1 MKQPTPYPHQRQQIL
16 ARILLTIWLPITCSP
31 EITVAT
37 SRSESP
43 VQHRTDIGVAESST
57 SAMDTPVKIRLIAQE
72 GHLVTVLQNNDVW
85 QAEVDEHLST
95 GFSNKLYLPVSIK
108 EGIPWQQLATCSEAL
123 QRQRVVVAP
132 DCVHIDSRGLWR
144 GNRPLYEV
152 IKQGALALVPE
163 ILAQRNS
170 DTNKS
175 DINAVDEHGWSAL
188 HWAVSKGYLF
198 TAALLLMHGGNLELE
213 DRQGNTA
220 LADANNNDRR
230 YLLAISTL
238 VQLFL
243 TLDNL
248 IADDVIQD
256 KAKKVEIQQ
265 NLYKVSDQLEKL
277 ELGEAKNTG
286 IHTHFKH
293 LYHTRKAEYL
303 RALANEDASQ
313 QETLDEDAS
322 DQETLT
328 EKYQEP
334 DVSLLA
340 LDAALQETM
349 PDSSFSSQNAG
360 QLLDNQ
366 KDNKSLYKEC
376 GDDKWRQ
383 FMEYWYTQQ
392 GQWNLLTRLGRE
404 NLDQLSIDQKNALKD
419 AILAHEQYGA
429 SCDEAAKEQDLHSEI
444 NLRAIMALRLL
455 IVGYFLEAKMY
466 ALSICSKLINS
477 PSSDIKVLDLKK
489 AQALLVRVQEAQ
501 LACGDR
507 QASINSTANT
517 LNILQ
522 RLNYPIQRF
531 STFTVQK
538 EYSETEKMHI
548 KCAIAQDLQEL
559 VRELLLGNTRNLA
572 SPPVCDGGS
581 ATASSAT
588 NTLNIVRKSNK
599 AYSDID
605 KIEIKCAIAQDLQAI
620 ARELLLSNACNL
632 PTIQVPE
639 AKIFRTEQLAKRYK
653 QAGVGIGIAGGLLL
667 CVLVDLGGYVLFKFI
682 QTRKKS
688 STSLVRAA
696 SPSKTSPPSPKN
708 TWRSRLATTITGIF
722 GVLKLAY
729 GRLLWNKGERMS
741 QESIAS
747 RGLNDRLAQA
757 QACHGQ
763 GNMQGVLDAFSAP
776 YVMNTKRYKQ
786 VGGILLF
793 WRSRFAATITGIFG
807 VLTVAYGRLL
817 SNKGERMSQES
828 IALRGLNAMLA
839 QAQACHDQGDMQGAL
854 DVLSSSYATNK
865 QLLSLEEIGESSG
878 EKKII
883 DLLAS
888 GIGPDDVA
896 SLFLLIGI
904 ALRSGKVSILRY
916 PLRHLITRA
925 QHSFGAILRPEL
937 AQAIQ
942 DLDKRMAEIEE
953 QRNKRSPWEQYVET
967 WKNFL
972 LLRDEDDASLLASV
986 HPVEDAQGM
995 SVQQRLAAI
1004 SKIAQM
1010 EVTSIEMEV
1019 TSIEM
1024 DTGLSEKN
1032 TLADQLC
1039 KEAREGMEHYLQL
1052 QLYPMPELSSA
1063 VIKDSLKVISDHV
1076 AAIEVPAVDQ
1086 QSNSWPASTATQHY

>member
-31 EITVAT
+31 EITLAAPQ
-37 SRSESP
+37 SESP
-43 VQHRTDIGVAESST
+43 VQHSTGIGVAGPST
-57 SAMDTPVKIRLIAQE
+57 SAMDAPAGLTLTARG

-163 ILAQRNS
+163 ILAQRSS

-248 IADDVIQD
+248 IADGIIKNQAEIGKKLNEVYSGLRKLEIAGPQGQEQYLYFNYRCYIQD
-256 KAKKVEIQQ
+256 AKYQKALGEEAEA
-265 NLYKVSDQLEKL
+265 SGCEKL
-277 ELGEAKNTG
+277 
-286 IHTHFKH
+286 
-293 LYHTRKAEYL
+293 AEEY
-303 RALANEDASQ
+303 
-313 QETLDEDAS
+313 
-322 DQETLT
+322 
-328 EKYQEP
+328 KEP

-340 LDAALQETM
+340 LDEDLQKTLAA
-349 PDSSFSSQNAG
+349 SSSTSEENDIGFH
-360 QLLDNQ
+360 
-366 KDNKSLYKEC
+366 KKH
-376 GDDKWRQ
+376 GDDTWRQ
-383 FMEYWYTQQ
+383 FIDQSAQQ
-392 GQWNLLTRLGRE
+392 EPWGLLTRLGRE
-404 NLDQLSIDQKNALKD
+404 DLDKLSPDQAGLLKFVS
-419 AILAHEQYGA
+419 IAHAKYVD
-429 SCDEAAKEQDLHSEI
+429 SCLEAAKKQDLHSEI
-444 NLRAIMALRLL
+444 NLSAIMALRLL
-455 IVGYFLEAKMY
+455 IVGCFLEAKMY
-466 ALSICSKLINS
+466 ALSVCSKLINS

-507 QASINSTANT
+507 QTITNSTANT
-517 LNILQ
+517 LNILR
-522 RLNYPIQRF
+522 RLNYPSYRS
-531 STFTVQK
+531 STFTVQ
-538 EYSETEKMHI
+538 EGYSETEKMHI
-548 KCAIAQDLQEL
+548 KCAIAQDLQEI

-572 SPPVCDGGS
+572 SPPVCDGGP

-588 NTLNIVRKSNK
+588 NTLNIVRTSNK
-599 AYSDID
+599 AYADSD
-605 KIEIKCAIAQDLQAI
+605 KIKIKCAIAQDLQAI
-620 ARELLLSNACNL
+620 AQELLLSNACNL

-653 QAGVGIGIAGGLLL
+653 QAGVGTGIAGVILL

-682 QTRKKS
+682 QTREKS
-688 STSLVRAA
+688 STPLVRAA
-696 SPSKTSPPSPKN
+696 SPSKTSPPSPKD
-708 TWRSRLATTITGIF
+708 TWRSRLSTTITGIF

-729 GRLLWNKGERMS
+729 GRLLSNKGERMN

-747 RGLNDRLAQA
+747 RGLNAMLAQA

-763 GNMQGVLDAFSAP
+763 GNMQI
-776 YVMNTKRYKQ
+776 

-793 WRSRFAATITGIFG
+793 CRSRFAATIIGIFG

-817 SNKGERMSQES
+817 WNKGERMNQES

-839 QAQACHDQGDMQGAL
+839 QALACHGQGDMQGAL
-854 DVLSSSYATNK
+854 DALSSSYATNK
-865 QLLSLEEIGESSG
+865 KLLSLEDMGTSSGRDKIMNLREYEIQLDGVAYIINLIGE
-878 EKKII
+878 
-883 DLLAS
+883 
-888 GIGPDDVA
+888 
-896 SLFLLIGI
+896 
-904 ALRSGKVSILRY
+904 ALKSGKVNIPDDDSDDLIVLANRSFRNILGEE
-916 PLRHLITRA
+916 LE
-925 QHSFGAILRPEL
+925 QL
-937 AQAIQ
+937 AQG
-942 DLDKRMAEIEE
+942 LDTNVE
-953 QRNKRSPWEQYVET
+953 QRLKTVR
-967 WKNFL
+967 
-972 LLRDEDDASLLASV
+972 
-986 HPVEDAQGM
+986 H
-995 SVQQRLAAI
+995 
-1004 SKIAQM
+1004 IAQM
-1010 EVTSIEMEV
+1010 NLTTNM
-1019 TSIEM
+1019 M
-1024 DTGLSEKN
+1024 NLSTLQTAERLPTKN
-1032 TLADQLC
+1032 KLADQLC
-1039 KEAREGMEHYLQL
+1039 KEAREGIEDYLQL
-1052 QLYPMPELSSA
+1052 KLHPMPELRLA
-1063 VIKDSLKVISDHV
+1063 ANKDSLRVISDHV
-1076 AAIEVPAVDQ
+1076 AAIKVPAVDQ

>member
-1 MKQPTPYPHQRQQIL
+1 MSQFILCTNYQIMKQPTPYPHQGQQIL
-16 ARILLTIWLPITCSP
+16 ARILLTIWLPAMCSP
-31 EITVAT
+31 EITLAAPQ
-37 SRSESP
+37 SESP
-43 VQHRTDIGVAESST
+43 VQDSTGIGVSGPST
-57 SAMDTPVKIRLIAQE
+57 SAMDAPAGLTLTARG

-95 GFSNKLYLPVSIK
+95 GFSNKLRLPVAIT
-108 EGIPWQQLATCSEAL
+108 EGMPWQQLANCPEAL

-144 GNRPLYEV
+144 GNPPLYEV

-163 ILAQRNS
+163 ILAQRSS

-175 DINAVDEHGWSAL
+175 DINAVDDQRCSAL

-248 IADDVIQD
+248 IADGIIKNQAEIGKKLNEVYSGLRKLEIAGPQGQEQYLYFNYRCYIQD
-256 KAKKVEIQQ
+256 AKYQKALGEEAEA
-265 NLYKVSDQLEKL
+265 SGCEKL
-277 ELGEAKNTG
+277 A
-286 IHTHFKH
+286 
-293 LYHTRKAEYL
+293 
-303 RALANEDASQ
+303 
-313 QETLDEDAS
+313 
-322 DQETLT
+322 

-340 LDAALQETM
+340 LDEDLQKTLAA
-349 PDSSFSSQNAG
+349 SSSTSEENDIGFH
-360 QLLDNQ
+360 
-366 KDNKSLYKEC
+366 KKH
-376 GDDKWRQ
+376 GDDTWRQ
-383 FMEYWYTQQ
+383 FIDQAAQQ
-392 GQWNLLTRLGRE
+392 RQWDLLTRLGRE
-404 NLDQLSIDQKNALKD
+404 DLDKLSPDQAGLLKFVS
-419 AILAHEQYGA
+419 IAHAKYVD
-429 SCDEAAKEQDLHSEI
+429 SCLEAAKKQDLHSEI

-507 QASINSTANT
+507 QTITNSTANT
-517 LNILQ
+517 LNILR
-522 RLNYPIQRF
+522 RLNYPSYRS
-531 STFTVQK
+531 STFTVQ
-538 EYSETEKMHI
+538 EGYSETEKMHI
-548 KCAIAQDLQEL
+548 KCAIAQDLQEI

-572 SPPVCDGGS
+572 SPPVCDGGP

-588 NTLNIVRKSNK
+588 NTLNIVRTSKK
-599 AYSDID
+599 AYADSD
-605 KIEIKCAIAQDLQAI
+605 KIKIKCAIAQDLQAI

-653 QAGVGIGIAGGLLL
+653 QAGVGTGIAGVILL

-682 QTRKKS
+682 QTREKS
-688 STSLVRAA
+688 STPLVRAA
-696 SPSKTSPPSPKN
+696 SPSKTSPPSPKD
-708 TWRSRLATTITGIF
+708 TWRSRLSTTITGIF

-729 GRLLWNKGERMS
+729 GRLLWNKGERMR

-763 GNMQGVLDAFSAP
+763 GNMQI
-776 YVMNTKRYKQ
+776 

-793 WRSRFAATITGIFG
+793 CRSRFAATIIGIFG

-817 SNKGERMSQES
+817 WNKGERMNQES

-839 QAQACHDQGDMQGAL
+839 QALACHGQGDMQGAL
-854 DVLSSSYATNK
+854 DALSSSYATNK
-865 QLLSLEEIGESSG
+865 KLLSLEDMGTSSGRDKIMNLREYEIQLDGVAYIINLIGE
-878 EKKII
+878 
-883 DLLAS
+883 
-888 GIGPDDVA
+888 
-896 SLFLLIGI
+896 
-904 ALRSGKVSILRY
+904 ALKSGKVNIPDDDSDDLIVLANRSFRNILGEE
-916 PLRHLITRA
+916 LE
-925 QHSFGAILRPEL
+925 QL
-937 AQAIQ
+937 AQG
-942 DLDKRMAEIEE
+942 LDTNVE
-953 QRNKRSPWEQYVET
+953 QRLKTVR
-967 WKNFL
+967 
-972 LLRDEDDASLLASV
+972 
-986 HPVEDAQGM
+986 H
-995 SVQQRLAAI
+995 
-1004 SKIAQM
+1004 IAQM
-1010 EVTSIEMEV
+1010 NLTTNM
-1019 TSIEM
+1019 M
-1024 DTGLSEKN
+1024 NLSTLQTAERLPTKN
-1032 TLADQLC
+1032 KLADQLC
-1039 KEAREGMEHYLQL
+1039 KEAREGIEDYLQL
-1052 QLYPMPELSSA
+1052 KLHPMPELRLA
-1063 VIKDSLKVISDHV
+1063 ATKDSLRVISDHV
-1076 AAIEVPAVDQ
+1076 AAIKVPAVDQ
-1086 QSNSWPASTATQHY
+1086 KSNS